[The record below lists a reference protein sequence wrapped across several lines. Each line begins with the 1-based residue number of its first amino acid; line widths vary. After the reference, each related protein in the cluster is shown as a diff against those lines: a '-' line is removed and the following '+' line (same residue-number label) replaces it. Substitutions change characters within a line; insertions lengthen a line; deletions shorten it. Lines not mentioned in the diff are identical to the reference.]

1 LSLLHEETLARFQE
15 LLPAQFMEYVI
26 FGTLR
31 DHMYTVYTVVNV
43 YTKIMLTL
51 PTTVDLRLTYIPNTI
66 LQIPTE
72 LREIML
78 NIQVCAVEA
87 YNLLQVDYVRQSASV
102 EQDILQMV
110 NELRQPIELIDRWSA
125 AIEGD
130 VVMKSWILPDLR
142 NKTPAGVASEIRQY
156 IFDTNQV
163 LLFAQAYALW
173 WSRKS
178 SRLT

>member
-1 LSLLHEETLARFQE
+1 MTLLHEETLARYHE
-15 LLPAQFMEYVI
+15 LPPSQFLEHVI

-31 DHMYTVYTVVNV
+31 DHLYTIYTVINV
-43 YTKIMLTL
+43 YTEIMLAL
-51 PTTVDLRLTYIPNTI
+51 PATADLRVTYVPNTI
-66 LQIPTE
+66 LQIPVE
-72 LREIML
+72 LREIMR

-87 YNLLQVDYVRQSASV
+87 YNLLQVDTPFRSEVA
-102 EQDILQMV
+102 EHDILQIIS
-110 NELRQPIELIDRWSA
+110 ELREPIELIDRWSA

-130 VVMKSWILPDLR
+130 LTMKGWVMPMLR
-142 NKTPAGVASEIRQY
+142 NKTPARIASEIRQY

-178 SRLT
+178 PRLS